1 MADSLLMLATED
13 LLQKLKEAGI
23 NVTEDEA
30 KKFREKVNGKTIE
43 CGLTET
49 MISYLFQGS
58 FKKQASNKFNKF
70 VHKLK
75 EVVTITLEPV
85 PLESYQQTL
94 TTEINATGG
103 RLPAGF
109 AIPLFPRELQAKL
122 DDKEPCQKSSKDR
135 HRIIRVLHEAMMEHA
150 MYPTNA
156 EYVQVAKALIVKY
169 PFLKDLEGNGYHTWH
184 QSLKRK
190 FKTERAP
197 LVHDDEVRRSKK
209 FGHKKCRLSEQSPAA
224 CHRSESEAI
233 AVIGEDASSI
243 EGHVNVLHIQYSKMR
258 PDTLVVKDRMQRTFA
273 WRRREIRDGM
283 TVEDTLKK
291 YPFLKTP
298 SGLCDEV
305 DRMHSSPV
313 SLSQRFKEGFTSIVP
328 KVVELQRNAPLAK
341 IYKEA
346 REEMLAE
353 DLPDSDFRAA
363 LILLPH
369 IFKEKAESLI
379 TLGEC
384 DADNPYPT
392 IQLLETDWKMV
403 FSKRV
408 QVLVKADGVEVCRGI
423 GVEEGILAA
432 FSAYYVFNLA
442 YPPYMKN
449 TLTFLQ
455 HAIAKITEVGG
466 KPLPITVT
474 RVLNILF

>member
-1 MADSLLMLATED
+1 M
-13 LLQKLKEAGI
+13 
-23 NVTEDEA
+23 
-30 KKFREKVNGKTIE
+30 IE
-43 CGLTET
+43 HT
-49 MISYLFQGS
+49 
-58 FKKQASNKFNKF
+58 
-70 VHKLK
+70 
-75 EVVTITLEPV
+75 
-85 PLESYQQTL
+85 
-94 TTEINATGG
+94 
-103 RLPAGF
+103 
-109 AIPLFPRELQAKL
+109 
-122 DDKEPCQKSSKDR
+122 
-135 HRIIRVLHEAMMEHA
+135 

-190 FKTERAP
+190 FKTERSP
-197 LVHDDEVRRSKK
+197 LVHDDE
-209 FGHKKCRLSEQSPAA
+209 
-224 CHRSESEAI
+224 
-233 AVIGEDASSI
+233 
-243 EGHVNVLHIQYSKMR
+243 
-258 PDTLVVKDRMQRTFA
+258 
-273 WRRREIRDGM
+273 
-283 TVEDTLKK
+283 
-291 YPFLKTP
+291 
-298 SGLCDEV
+298 LCDEV
-305 DRMHSSPV
+305 DRMHSSAV

-328 KVVELQRNAPLAK
+328 KVLELQRNAPLAK

-353 DLPDSDFRAA
+353 DLPV

-369 IFKEKAESLI
+369 IFKEKAESLV

-392 IQLLETDWKMV
+392 IQLVETDWKMA

-455 HAIAKITEVGG
+455 HAIAKITEVVRAHPLDRTKVPMAVKEEMPKEGREVRLEVYVNGAFYSADSYWASDEKDVQLEFEITDAIYDFIGCDASREIDVQLEVETDDHVSVSYCSPGDVKVQLEVDGNENISVCEVEDLQLEMDKNDSIPELKCFALVAEEQSDQSGLDAVKNNSQTG
-466 KPLPITVT
+466 KDMHMSYSC
-474 RVLNILF
+474 LFMWLEMFPGVVFQE